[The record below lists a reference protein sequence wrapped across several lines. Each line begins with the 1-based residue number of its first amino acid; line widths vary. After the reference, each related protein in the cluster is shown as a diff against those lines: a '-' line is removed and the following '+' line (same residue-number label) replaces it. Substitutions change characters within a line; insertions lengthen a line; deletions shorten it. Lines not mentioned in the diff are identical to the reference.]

1 VKIFPSITAA
11 FALTLAAI
19 STQAQE
25 PKPWAMPG
33 EEKVDEYV
41 VSDANAGATPFTGP
55 EMMAAFNGME
65 GIDRIVETFVE
76 LNFADEQLGPI
87 FKPFDKVRI
96 KRTLKEQFC
105 YILGGGCAYTGRNM
119 LDSHKD
125 IGSRAKDMGRL
136 VENLQKAMDKEGVPF
151 AAQNRFLAKLAPMKR
166 DMSIK

>member
-1 VKIFPSITAA
+1 MKTTPSLYAA
-11 FALTLAAI
+11 LLLTIAAGAAG
-19 STQAQE
+19 AQE
-25 PKPWAMPG
+25 VQPWAVPG
-33 EEKVDEYV
+33 EEKVAEYT
-41 VSDANAGATPFTGP
+41 VSDANAGATPFTGT
-55 EMMAAFNGME
+55 EMMEAFNGKE

-119 LDSHKD
+119 VDSHKD